1 MDEVL
6 VKYLAGLID
15 SDGSIS
21 FNFGK
26 ANQEKTAYFIKLHIS
41 LSASH
46 AIDFHGFIDSLPDL
60 TGFGAVDV
68 AVGHNKSKQPI
79 SRWTVRKK
87 AHLEMLV
94 PRLVKHMMVKGRHLQ
109 RLFDKWKEKRGGSI
123 SAEECEAL
131 KEFSKASRLDSGPLK
146 PKNFPSWGWLA
157 GYLDGNGSIRVGRKK
172 DGFYKGQ
179 QKYSHQA
186 SVNATCH
193 INDIAV
199 LEFIQKAHGGYV
211 KPNKACPNCASWE
224 RSLGKR
230 DRSFALDF
238 LSRLVRHSR
247 LKKHKIE
254 QLIAFHHATSN
265 DLSERTPAGGAI
277 V

>member
-1 MDEVL
+1 MDEAL
-6 VKYLAGLID
+6 YKYLAGLID

-21 FNFGK
+21 FNFGQT
-26 ANQEKTAYFIKLHIS
+26 NPEKTAFFIKLHIS

-46 AIDFHGFIDSLPDL
+46 AIDFHGFIGSLPEL

-68 AVGHNKSKQPI
+68 AVGHNKSKHPI

-87 AHLEMLV
+87 ADLEMLV
-94 PRLVKHMMVKGRHLQ
+94 PRLVKHMVVKGRHLQ

-146 PKNFPSWGWLA
+146 PKNFPSWAWLS
-157 GYLDGNGSIRVGRKK
+157 GYLDGNGSIRAGRRK

-186 SVNATCH
+186 SVNAACH
-193 INDIAV
+193 KNDAAV

-211 KPNKACPNCASWE
+211 KQYAAHPNCVAWE
-224 RSLGKR
+224 RNLGKR

-238 LSRLVRHSR
+238 LQHLVRHSR

-254 QLIAFHHATSN
+254 QLIAFHHATIN
-265 DLSERTPAGGAI
+265 D
-277 V
+277 